1 VEITAGQLGAA
12 AFDASDEEQ
21 LPDGRDLVTVERFT
35 EVWEAHILRARLEAE
50 GLLASIADE
59 HLVAMDW
66 FYSNAIGGVR
76 VQVPACEL
84 DRARE
89 ILTALQR
96 GDYELHDDADT
107 AADESA
113 INSGTCN

>member
-1 VEITAGQLGAA
+1 VVDITAD
-12 AFDASDEEQ
+12 AFDARDSASADGAAVAD
-21 LPDGRDLVTVERFT
+21 PGRDLVTVERFT

-59 HLVAMDW
+59 HLVSMDW

-84 DRARE
+84 ARAQE
-89 ILTALQR
+89 VLAALRR
-96 GDYELHDDADT
+96 GDYQLDEEIDDDSS
-107 AADESA
+107 DP
-113 INSGTCN
+113 

>member
-1 VEITAGQLGAA
+1 MDITADGLEDLAA
-12 AFDASDEEQ
+12 EQ
-21 LPDGRDLVTVERFT
+21 EPPGRDLVTVECFT

-59 HLVAMDW
+59 HLVSMDW

-84 DRARE
+84 ERARE
-89 ILTALQR
+89 ILVALRR
-96 GDYELHDDADT
+96 GDYELSEDADV
-107 AADESA
+107 AGHSL
-113 INSGTCN
+113 

>member
-1 VEITAGQLGAA
+1 METTA
-12 AFDASDEEQ
+12 DELDGLHEDGV
-21 LPDGRDLVTVERFT
+21 PPGRDLVTVERFT

-50 GLLASIADE
+50 GLLASVADE

-84 DRARE
+84 DRARD
-89 ILTALQR
+89 ILAALRR
-96 GDYELHDDADT
+96 GDYELSEDADVS
-107 AADESA
+107 DSP
-113 INSGTCN
+113 GT